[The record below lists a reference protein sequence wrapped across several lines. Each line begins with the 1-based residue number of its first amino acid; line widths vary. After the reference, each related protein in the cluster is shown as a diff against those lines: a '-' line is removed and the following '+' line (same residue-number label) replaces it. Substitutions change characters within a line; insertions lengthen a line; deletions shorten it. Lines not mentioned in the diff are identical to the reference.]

1 MKLALQRSAT
11 TRFRRLVL
19 ASLLACA
26 GAQAQVPVLDGF
38 WSALPSTED
47 GGKELFAKLP
57 EGAVFIDDAGAGEL
71 AEGDYSGLEL
81 SDAAKAEVAGYDF
94 AVELGRE
101 FACTQP
107 SVAFYMQAPFP
118 MEIHQ
123 DSKLLVFKMEY
134 YDMVRI
140 IFLDGR
146 DHPPADAP
154 HSKNGHSIGHWEGE
168 ELVVDTTHIAS
179 ATFMNN
185 GFSHSDDLHLTERF
199 RLSADGQI
207 LYATQVSE
215 DPTVFTGKAA
225 RFMAWRKVPGQYV
238 YPYECDASFG
248 D

>member
-1 MKLALQRSAT
+1 MRKELLPLKTPAIVLALLLPLSA
-11 TRFRRLVL
+11 F
-19 ASLLACA
+19 
-26 GAQAQVPVLDGF
+26 AQIPALGGF
-38 WSALPSTED
+38 WSAMPNAGD
-47 GGKELFAKLP
+47 GGKALLDKLP
-57 EGAVFIDDAGAGEL
+57 PDAVFINDAGAGEL
-71 AEGDYSGLEL
+71 GQGEFSGLQL
-81 SDAAKAEVAGYDF
+81 SAEAQAEVAAYDF
-94 AVELGRE
+94 AAELTRE

-123 DSKLLVFKMEY
+123 DSKLIVFKMEY

-146 DHPPADAP
+146 SHPPADAP

-185 GFSHSDDLHLTERF
+185 GFSHSDDIHLVERF
-199 RLSADGQI
+199 RMSDDGRI
-207 LYATQVSE
+207 LYATQVTE
-215 DPTVFTGKAA
+215 DPAVFTGKAA
-225 RFMAWRKVPGQYV
+225 RFMAWRKVDGEYV

>member
-1 MKLALQRSAT
+1 MSTAMMNSASKAPGLQLFSI
-11 TRFRRLVL
+11 
-19 ASLLACA
+19 LLLLPLQL
-26 GAQAQVPVLDGF
+26 QAQPVFEGF
-38 WSALPSTED
+38 WSALPRVDD
-47 GGKELFAKLP
+47 GGKVLLDKLP
-57 EGAVFIDDAGAGEL
+57 PEAVFINDAGAGEL
-71 AEGDYSGLEL
+71 AEGEFSGLQL
-81 SDAAKAEVAGYDF
+81 SEAAKAEVEAYDF
-94 AVELGRE
+94 AAELTRD

-118 MEIHQ
+118 MEIYQ
-123 DSKLLVFKMEY
+123 DSKLIVFKMEY
-134 YDMVRI
+134 YDMVRV

-168 ELVVDTTHIAS
+168 ELVVDTTHVAS

-199 RLSADGQI
+199 RLSDDGTT

-215 DPTVFTGKAA
+215 DPAVFEGLAA
-225 RFMAWRKVPGQYV
+225 RLMAWRSEPGEYV